1 MNIFVYL
8 LVSYCLSWS
17 QVTILVAGSVLF
29 DRTVCWRI
37 MSRATA
43 LISSVTKLEWERNP
57 M

>member
-57 M
+57 V